1 MKVPCYLWLLCLPLY
16 PGCCFFTAREVDRD
30 VQDLAL
36 RIGVEP
42 MQGVRLLPSA
52 PSVQHAA
59 SPTDRVA
66 AETTLTEAEAIQL
79 VNFAEWAQAP
89 GAPQVTADETKP
101 MQRPLP
107 IPPNLPGGEAP
118 PINLPDNPAERH
130 RYVMQMFP
138 PIEALP
144 PLPKPAPSPLD
155 HPLTL
160 ADLQRLG
167 EEYSP
172 TIKNAY
178 AAVEAARGAAYQAGQ
193 YPNPTLGYEHDTVET
208 GGAGY
213 PGFFLDQLIKT
224 GGKLT
229 VAQAAATMEIFT
241 AQLALRRAKSDLR
254 YAIRGSYFA
263 VLVAQENVRVS
274 EALFRFTEEIYRIQ
288 VDILDKGFG
297 AGYEPM
303 QLRPLVRQAQIAVLQ
318 AHNQY
323 RASWQQL
330 AASLGL
336 PNMPP
341 TELEGRVD
349 RAMPAFEYQAVLD
362 ALQNHTD
369 VLTAQVAIKKAEYNL
384 KLARLQPLPDVDV
397 RMLVQKDY
405 TTPPNQLAHSAILS
419 MPIPIWDQNK
429 GGIRQAEWL
438 LAQASVGP
446 EQSRNALIGTLA
458 DAWNRY
464 LTARRTVEWSALQ
477 IRDQVRVYR
486 GLYARRQSKPED
498 VGFGDLV
505 TAEQTLAAYIAAYIT
520 ALGAQWQAVV
530 DLANLMQTEDLFQTT
545 PQQQGIEPVPDI
557 RCLLP
562 PPAPGAAGQPA
573 DHGPKKEER

>member
-1 MKVPCYLWLLCLPLY
+1 MMKVPCYLWLLCLPLAS
-16 PGCCFFTAREVDRD
+16 GCCFFPASGVDRD
-30 VQDLAL
+30 VRDLAV

-42 MQGVRLLPSA
+42 VQGAALLPSA
-52 PSVQHAA
+52 PSRQQVTFLQSQAA
-59 SPTDRVA
+59 SSV
-66 AETTLTEAEAIQL
+66 TLSESEAIQL
-79 VNFAEWAQAP
+79 ASFVESAQEKP
-89 GAPQVTADETKP
+89 GEPRP

-118 PINLPDNPAERH
+118 PIKLPDNPAERH

-138 PIEALP
+138 AIDPLP
-144 PLPKPAPSPLD
+144 PLPRPAPSPLG

-160 ADLQRLG
+160 ADLQQMG

-172 TIKNAY
+172 TIKTAY
-178 AAVEAARGAAYQAGQ
+178 AAVEAAKGTAFQAGQ
-193 YPNPTLGYEHDTVET
+193 YPNPIMAYEHDTTAT
-208 GGAGY
+208 GSAGY
-213 PGFFLDQLIKT
+213 PGFYYDQLIKT

-229 VAQAAATMEIFT
+229 VAQAAATMDVFT
-241 AQLALRRAKSDLR
+241 AQLALRRARSDLR

-263 VLVAQENVRVS
+263 VLVAQENLRIS
-274 EALFRFTEEIYRIQ
+274 EALFTFTEYLYRTQ
-288 VDILDKGFG
+288 VDFLDKGFG
-297 AGYEPM
+297 AAYEPM
-303 QLRPLVRQAQIAVLQ
+303 QLRPLVHQAQIAVITAQ
-318 AHNQY
+318 NQY
-323 RASWQQL
+323 LASWRQL

-341 TELEGRVD
+341 TDLEGRID
-349 RAMPAFEYQAVLD
+349 RAMPAFEYQVVLE

-369 VLTAQVAIKKAEYNL
+369 VLTAQVAIKKAEYTL
-384 KLARLQPLPDVDV
+384 KLAKLTPMPDFDV
-397 RMLVQKDY
+397 RLLIQKDY
-405 TTPPNQLAHSAILS
+405 TATPGQYVSSAVFS
-419 MPIPIWDQNK
+419 MPVPIWDQNK

-464 LTARRTVEWSALQ
+464 RTARRTVELGALQ
-477 IRDQVRVYR
+477 VRDQVRVYR

-505 TAEQTLAAYIAAYIT
+505 TAEQTLIGYIAAYLT
-520 ALGAQWQAVV
+520 ALGAQWQAIV
-530 DLANLMQTEDLFQTT
+530 DLANLLQTEDLFQTT
-545 PQQQGIEPVPDI
+545 PQQQGVEPLPDI

-562 PPAPGAAGQPA
+562 PPPPGAVQHPGDNCQKA
-573 DHGPKKEER
+573 ESR